1 MCEYARACP
10 VHVRVAM
17 MCLLS
22 VVDTYLM
29 HAILYWLITFL
40 LYKHSMGFR
49 PDPSLPARVGY
60 ARLIYLYYMTSSQSC
75 FQCMFL
81 QGCTGS
87 SDVPHFYKHATAN
100 IPKSSFWSLR
110 PVEIMAGRL
119 CCVRP
124 FSRNFSGHQQWG
136 CREQFNVVH
145 HNWAFYHQI
154 R

>member
-60 ARLIYLYYMTSSQSC
+60 ARLIYLYYMTSIQSC
-75 FQCMFL
+75 FQCFCRVAQVHPMSLTFTNMQQPTFL
-81 QGCTGS
+81 KVLSDLSDQWKLWLADCAVLGHSAGIFQVTS
-87 SDVPHFYKHATAN
+87 SGGVGN
-100 IPKSSFWSLR
+100 SSTSCI
-110 PVEIMAGRL
+110 VIG
-119 CCVRP
+119 P
-124 FSRNFSGHQQWG
+124 FTTR
-136 CREQFNVVH
+136 
-145 HNWAFYHQI
+145 
-154 R
+154 